1 MAKVLLLRYT
11 RRNKCCANEE
21 AEGSGVS
28 GEIPSGRSEYRGFLK
43 EVSFVLNFKGWAEKW
58 RLDRRRGGEKDGMT

>member
-1 MAKVLLLRYT
+1 MRKQRAVGFLEKSLS
-11 RRNKCCANEE
+11 A
-21 AEGSGVS
+21 GVNT
-28 GEIPSGRSEYRGFLK
+28 RGFLK